1 MKRKIYIISTACL
14 TLAILFLVQRLLM
27 PKYVEDNTE
36 GALISEYYDV
46 EKDHDLLFVGDC
58 EVYESFSPEILR
70 KEYGIKSY
78 IRGSANQLIWQSY
91 YLLEEM
97 LKYEKPKTVVYNVL
111 AMKYARAQKESYNR
125 MTLDGMRWSAS
136 KVEAVKA
143 SMLPEEKFITY
154 VFPLLRFH
162 SRWSELT
169 SQDFKYIF
177 TKPKVSEDGYLVN
190 KGIHPVD
197 KIPVGKPL
205 SDYRL
210 PDISYEYLDK
220 MVKLC
225 KENNVE
231 LILMKAPILYPYWYK
246 EWDEQI
252 RDYAGENGLK
262 YINFLDK
269 QDEVGIDY
277 SKDTYDGGLHL
288 NLYGAE
294 KMSRYFGKLL
304 RENFK

>member
-1 MKRKIYIISTACL
+1 
-14 TLAILFLVQRLLM
+14 
-27 PKYVEDNTE
+27 
-36 GALISEYYDV
+36 
-46 EKDHDLLFVGDC
+46 
-58 EVYESFSPEILR
+58 
-70 KEYGIKSY
+70 
-78 IRGSANQLIWQSY
+78 
-91 YLLEEM
+91 
-97 LKYEKPKTVVYNVL
+97 
-111 AMKYARAQKESYNR
+111 

-262 YINFLDK
+262 YITFLDK

-304 RENFK
+304 RGFY

>member
-1 MKRKIYIISTACL
+1 MKRKIYIISTVCI
-14 TLAILFLVQRLLM
+14 TLAILFFVQRLLI
-27 PKYVEDNTE
+27 PKYVEYNPE

-58 EVYESFSPEILR
+58 EVYESFSPEVLR

-91 YLLEEM
+91 YLLEE
-97 LKYEKPKTVVYNVL
+97 
-111 AMKYARAQKESYNR
+111 

-169 SQDFKYIF
+169 IQDFKYIF

-190 KGIHPVD
+190 KGVHPVD

-252 RDYAGENGLK
+252 RDYARENGLK

-294 KMSRYFGKLL
+294 KMSRYFGKML
-304 RENFK
+304 RGFY